1 MDVAS
6 HADGVR
12 ERGVRAAVAAV
23 AFAVDGARQRA
34 QGFANGCLACSG
46 WAHMVSK
53 NQNGAASRASSGRAR
68 QAEPGVVGGADF
80 EAAST
85 EELLRRYRR
94 RASTSLRDC
103 VVERHRGVVE
113 SMARGLASRLPPS
126 VDAQDLVHAGMWGL
140 MQAIA
145 NYEPERCDQFSAFM
159 RIRVRGAMLDE
170 LRHMDFLPRLFRRRL
185 RQRNEAMARLRAT
198 LARDPSP
205 AELAKELGVS
215 EAALWR
221 RYESVALR
229 VAHGSDPDGQDGMEQ
244 VADDGVESP
253 IEAITRQELLELIR
267 QSLQPVEWKVLQLHY
282 LEGMTGK
289 QVARRMRLSASRICQ
304 IHGQVLDR
312 LKVQLGDAA
321 AV

>member
-1 MDVAS
+1 
-6 HADGVR
+6 
-12 ERGVRAAVAAV
+12 
-23 AFAVDGARQRA
+23 
-34 QGFANGCLACSG
+34 
-46 WAHMVSK
+46 MVSK
-53 NQNGAASRASSGRAR
+53 NQNGAASCAKHGRAPG
-68 QAEPGVVGGADF
+68 AEQGVAGGPDF
-80 EAAST
+80 GATST

-94 RASTSLRDC
+94 RATTTLRDC

-170 LRHMDFLPRLFRRRL
+170 LRHLDFLPRLFRRRL
-185 RQRNEAMARLRAT
+185 RQRNEALTKLRAT
-198 LARDPSP
+198 LEREPSD
-205 AELAKELGVS
+205 AELAQELGVS
-215 EAALWR
+215 ETALWR
-221 RYESVALR
+221 RYESLALR
-229 VAHGSDPDGQDGMEQ
+229 VAHGSETDGENGMEQ
-244 VADDGVESP
+244 LADDAVESP
-253 IEAITRQELLELIR
+253 IEAITRQELLDLVR
-267 QSLQPVEWKVLQLHY
+267 RNLQPVEWKVLQLHY

-312 LKVQLGDAA
+312 LKVQLGPVAA
-321 AV
+321 G

>member
-34 QGFANGCLACSG
+34 QGFASGCLACSG
-46 WAHMVSK
+46 WVHMVSK
-53 NQNGAASRASSGRAR
+53 NQNGAASRASSGRTR
-68 QAEPGVVGGADF
+68 QTESGVVGGADF
-80 EAAST
+80 DAAST

-185 RQRNEAMARLRAT
+185 RQRNEAVARLRAT
-198 LARDPSP
+198 LSREPSP

-267 QSLQPVEWKVLQLHY
+267 QTLQPVEWKVLQLHY